1 MIEERYMVFK
11 KNNRLWGIDTMILSG
26 VIQEPTIEK
35 IPFVP
40 SVVEGLLFFKNEAV
54 PVLNITADDERT
66 KTLIVIETV
75 YGKVGINVSEI
86 LGIFNKEDLLSQSNI
101 DSESD
106 SSILGNLKGEKIFY
120 FDLKFIN
127 DFFKNIEIK
136 N

>member
-1 MIEERYMVFK
+1 MTEERYMVFK
-11 KNNRLWGIDTMILSG
+11 KNNQLWGIDTMILSG

-54 PVLNITADDERT
+54 PVLNITAGDEGT
-66 KTLIVIETV
+66 KTLIVIESV

-86 LGIFNKEDLLSQSNI
+86 LGIFDKEDLSSQSNI

>member
-1 MIEERYMVFK
+1 MTEERYMIFK
-11 KNNRLWGIDTMILSG
+11 KNNRLCGLDAMVLIG
-26 VIQEPTIEK
+26 VIQEPSIEK

-40 SVVEGLLFFKNEAV
+40 AVVTGLLFFKNEAV
-54 PVLNITADDERT
+54 PVLNITAGNELS
-66 KTLIVIETV
+66 KTLIVIESI

-86 LGIFNKEDLLSQSNI
+86 LGIFNKEDLTGYSEI
-101 DSESD
+101 DSDRD
-106 SSILGNLKGEKIFY
+106 SSIIGKLKGEKIFY